1 MAITISEAELYTINL
16 RRRMSFHFGN
26 VHVTEGPQLLVSLSV
41 DVDGRTEQGM
51 SMGALAPMWFHK
63 DPEMTLEDGIEGMLE
78 TFEVTCDY
86 ATTMDAHPTVF
97 SLWKSLFERV
107 GDWAEPTDH
116 PALLWSYGVSL
127 VEQALIDA
135 FCRATGATFPHAV
148 HENTLGIEM
157 EEIYESL
164 AGREPTEL
172 LPGTPRKEM
181 RIRHT
186 VGLSDPLTDEDVAVA
201 DRLDDGLPQSLTE
214 YIEEQGVNHFKIKLA
229 ATPGDAER
237 LRRIHALLER
247 SSLDEYAFSLDANEQ
262 YESVAEFRRQWETMQ
277 ADSTLTPFFDHLLYV
292 EQPLPRDE
300 AFSEGTRATFDAWT
314 DRPPVIIDESDDHL
328 TSLRTALD
336 AGYAGTSHK
345 NCKGVIKGLVNRCL
359 IEHRRRTTD
368 GTYLMS
374 GEDLTTLGPV
384 ELGEDLATMATIGM
398 DHVERNGHHY
408 YLGLDM
414 FPDDVQDQIL
424 ENHGD
429 LYYRHENGFAT
440 LAIREGKISLGS
452 VLDAPFGYDIDL
464 DASGFT
470 PVDEWEV
477 ESIYA
482 DE

>member
-1 MAITISEAELYTINL
+1 MAITISETELSTINL

-26 VHVTEGPQLLVSLSV
+26 VHVTEGPQILVSLTA
-41 DVDGRTEQGM
+41 DIDGRTAQGS

-78 TFEVTCDY
+78 VFEATCEY
-86 ATTMDAHPTVF
+86 ATAMDPHPTVF
-97 SLWKSLFERV
+97 AYWQSLFEQV

-127 VEQALIDA
+127 IEQALIDA
-135 FCRATGATFPHAV
+135 FCRATETTFPTAV

-157 EEIYESL
+157 GKLYDEL
-164 AGREPTEL
+164 DGRKPTEL
-172 LPGTPRKEM
+172 LPETPRREM

-229 ATPGDAER
+229 ATPSDADR

-247 SSLDEYAFSLDANEQ
+247 SSLDDYAFSLDANEQ
-262 YESVAEFRRQWETMQ
+262 YGSVAEFRRQWETMQ
-277 ADSTLTPFFDHLLYV
+277 TDSTLEPFFDHLLYV

-314 DRPPVIIDESDDHL
+314 DRPPVIIDESDDHP

-336 AGYAGTSHK
+336 CGYAGTSHK

-414 FPDDVQDQIL
+414 YSDDVQDQIL

-429 LYYRHENGFAT
+429 LYRRHPNGFAT
-440 LAIREGKISLGS
+440 LDIHDGKISLGS
-452 VLDAPFGYDIDL
+452 VLEAPFGYDIDL
-464 DASGFT
+464 DASEFT
-470 PVDEWEV
+470 PVAEWEID
-477 ESIYA
+477 SIYE
-482 DE
+482 D